1 MVADADLPVAATR
14 TSMRILETLVDLD
27 GGGVTAIAEALDRS
41 KSSVHDHLQT
51 LVGLGVVVKDGH
63 EYRLGLRFLRLGEFA
78 RSQYPMYEAGI
89 EEVQQ
94 LSTAAGCAAGMAVL
108 EGDSV
113 VCLHHRLGPEAGS
126 PRLAAGDRL
135 PVHCTA
141 PGKAILA
148 ALPEARREDILADHP
163 FAAGTDQSHAKRADL
178 AAELRTVTARG
189 LAVDREEWEPDR
201 RGIAAT
207 VTGPDGGVAGAIYL
221 LTGSESHSG
230 KRFQQ
235 DFPGLV
241 ISSATRIRNALRD
254 A

>member
-1 MVADADLPVAATR
+1 MDTDSTLPVTATQ

-27 GGGVTAIAEALDRS
+27 GGGVTAVAEALDRS

-51 LVGLGVVVKDGH
+51 LVGLDLVVKDGH
-63 EYRLGLRFLRLGEFA
+63 RYRVGLRLLRLGADA
-78 RSQYPMYEAGI
+78 RSQYPIYTAGVG
-89 EEVQQ
+89 EVQQ
-94 LSTAAGCAAGMAVL
+94 LSTAAGCAAGIAAL

-113 VCLHHRLGPEAGS
+113 VCLHHRLGPDAGT
-126 PRLAAGDRL
+126 PRVEAGDRL
-135 PVHCTA
+135 PLGCTA

-148 ALPEARREDILADHP
+148 ALPESRREALLADYR
-163 FAAGTDQSHAKRADL
+163 FAAGTDQSNAGRADL
-178 AAELRTVTARG
+178 DAELRTVTARG
-189 LAVDREEWEPDR
+189 IAVDREEWEPDR
-201 RGIAAT
+201 RGLAAA
-207 VTGPDGGVAGAIYL
+207 VEGPDGDVAGAIYL
-221 LTGSESHSG
+221 LTGSGNHSG